1 MLTPEYLL
9 RISEGA
15 EEIAEFL
22 HADIINRIIER
33 MMIRIN
39 RGESYLLTSYDKWQI
54 ETLQEAGFLLE
65 DIQKEIS
72 RKTKQQE
79 KEIKEAFEAAGIK
92 TLEYDDAIYQ
102 SAGLSPLPLWESPY
116 LVRLMQRNYDITVG
130 EWRNFTQTTAS
141 ACHDLF
147 VSEMDKAYNLVTS
160 GTVSYTQAF
169 KEAINNVVSEG
180 VVVRYPSGHK
190 DTLETAA
197 LRCVRTGVS
206 QMSADITDARMN
218 EMDWDIILV
227 SSHLGARH
235 TGTNDFRDHQYW
247 QGKFYSKS
255 GNDKRF
261 PPYSECGFGHVQ
273 GIHGANCRHS
283 HGPGDGVNNPFSEY
297 DTEKNRKIYE
307 TQQSQR
313 IKERRIR
320 ETKREVIGLKTALDN
335 AKDEKLKFELD
346 MKYQRKSALL
356 QKQNSDYNDF
366 CDKNNVKR
374 LQERLAIAKW
384 DRQQAAAARGAARRY
399 KNARD

>member
-15 EEIAEFL
+15 EEISEFL

-33 MMIRIN
+33 MMIRVN

-79 KEIKEAFEAAGIK
+79 KEIKEAFEDAGIK

-116 LVRLMQRNYDITVG
+116 LVRLMQRNYEATLG
-130 EWRNFTQTTAS
+130 EWNNFTRTIANTSQT
-141 ACHDLF
+141 LF
-147 VSEMDKAYNLVTS
+147 ITEMDKAYNLVSS
-160 GTVSYTQAF
+160 GAVSYTQAF
-169 KEAINNVVSEG
+169 HEAINNVVSDG
-180 VVVRYPSGHK
+180 VIVHYPSGHK

-197 LRCVRTGVS
+197 LRCVRTGIS
-206 QMSADITDARMN
+206 QMSGQITNARMD
-218 EMDWDIILV
+218 EMNWDIILV

-235 TGTNDFRDHQYW
+235 TGTGDFRDHQHW

-261 PPYSECGFGHVQ
+261 PPYSDCGEGEVQ

-283 HGPGDGVNNPFSEY
+283 HGPGDGVHNPFESY
-297 DTEKNRKIYE
+297 DTENNKQVYDM
-307 TQQSQR
+307 TQTQR
-313 IKERRIR
+313 TKERRIR
-320 ETKREVIGLKTALDN
+320 KTKREVMGLKTAIDN
-335 AKDEKLKFELD
+335 VKDDKLKFDLD
-346 MKYQRKSALL
+346 MEYQRKSALL